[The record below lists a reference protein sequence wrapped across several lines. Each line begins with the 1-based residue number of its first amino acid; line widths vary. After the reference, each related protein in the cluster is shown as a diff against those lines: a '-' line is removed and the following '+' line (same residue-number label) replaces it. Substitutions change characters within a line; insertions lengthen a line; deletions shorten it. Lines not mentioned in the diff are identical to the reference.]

1 MQLPRNLF
9 PLAFSVVL
17 FLGVRACRPIRA
29 KIPERRPILV
39 ARVIPP
45 TPAPAPMPKPKP
57 AASGHAG
64 GVALGFRASQ
74 KAAQAFGCP
83 RLMQREGAWLTAE
96 GEPFRATRLTLGD
109 AVYGLPMALE
119 RRLRD
124 ALAPH
129 LPEGCL
135 RAEIRLLPD
144 GRAILVATAVEG
156 QVIPR
161 DIPLL

>member
-1 MQLPRNLF
+1 MEILRNLF

-17 FLGVRACRPIRA
+17 FLGVRACRPNQTQPLERA
-29 KIPERRPILV
+29 PCPV

-45 TPAPAPMPKPKP
+45 TPAPAPTPEPKPT
-57 AASGHAG
+57 ASGHAG

-74 KAAQAFGCP
+74 KAAHAFGCP
-83 RLMQREGAWLTAE
+83 RLTQRDGEWLTNA
-96 GEPFRATRLTLGD
+96 GEPFRDTRLTLGD
-109 AVYGLPMALE
+109 AVYGLPTALE

-129 LPEGCL
+129 IPEGCL

-156 QVIPR
+156 QIIPR